1 MSCFAQWERKASL
14 KNKYKFCT
22 HKSEYLCLNGGL
34 FGRRENIKECSE
46 CSCVGDAS
54 QFRGAVCV
62 GCKEFFLCLAIQHS
76 HAVTSEWRIN
86 VFRTPGAK
94 AVTVWSLGLISD
106 REQKDLGVQ
115 RQQA

>member
-1 MSCFAQWERKASL
+1 M
-14 KNKYKFCT
+14 
-22 HKSEYLCLNGGL
+22 
-34 FGRRENIKECSE
+34 
-46 CSCVGDAS
+46 CVLLSGMIS
-54 QFRGAVCV
+54 NLEVGVSV
-62 GCKEFFLCLAIQHS
+62 GCKEFFLCLAIQDS
-76 HAVTSEWRIN
+76 HAIICEWRIN